1 MGVNTTTFP
10 TIQQINNLIEFRQA
24 VYQSGLTKG
33 RDALFELMDAMI
45 EREHVDCAAE
55 ISLSPFFRRKW
66 SSLYKAV
73 EEGAVD
79 TKFLSRLFVRQVGQ
93 TGVQVYPLDSTMWA
107 HPAARTLEGMVY
119 GPSPTKALKRHSI
132 VQGHEYS
139 LLGWTTTP
147 RQSWTP
153 TLTIERVEPTSSSIE
168 VGVRQ
173 VQGLCQQRQAEGVT
187 ALDVI
192 AADGHYGNHLFF
204 GPLRQERCALLARLR
219 RDRVLYGPPG
229 PYKGRGRH
237 AKHGQ
242 RFAFKQPKTWSQ
254 SVAEETFEDER
265 WGQVR
270 LRRWNDLH
278 DKKDAQTTLSV
289 ICAEVH
295 RERDKPPEPLWL
307 GYKPGHTDYPI
318 RQVWSWFEQRWP
330 IEPGIRF
337 RKQGLFWTLPAFQES
352 HDCDRW
358 TWLNQTAFWFLF
370 LARPLVTDVYLPWQK
385 PTTQLTPA
393 RVKRAY
399 PALFSTIGTPA
410 APPQTRGN
418 SPGWPKGQLRQ
429 PKKRHKP
436 VKRRPSKPKK
446 KQVT

>member
-1 MGVNTTTFP
+1 MNTTTFP

-45 EREHVDCAAE
+45 ERGHADCAAE

-73 EEGAVD
+73 EEGKVD
-79 TKFLSRLFVRQVGQ
+79 TKFLSSLFVGQVAK

-107 HPAARTLEGMVY
+107 HPAARTLEGLVY

-139 LLGWTTTP
+139 LLGWTAVP

-153 TLTIERVEPTSSSIE
+153 TLTIERVEPTRSSIE
-168 VGVRQ
+168 AGVRQ
-173 VQGLCQQRQAEGVT
+173 VQWLCQQRRADGVT

-192 AADGHYGNHLFF
+192 AADGHYGNHHFF

-254 SVAEETFEDER
+254 AVEAEEFEDER

-278 DKKDAQTTLSV
+278 DKKDAQTTLSI

-295 RERDKPPEPLWL
+295 REREKPPEPLWL
-307 GYKPGHTDYPI
+307 GYKPGHTDYPV

-352 HDCDRW
+352 RDCDRW

-370 LARPLVTDVYLPWQK
+370 LARPLVADEHLPWQK
-385 PTTQLTPA
+385 PTTKLTPA

-418 SPGWPKGQLRQ
+418 SPGWPKGQPRQ

-436 VKRRPSKPKK
+436 VKRRPFKPKK
-446 KQVT
+446 KQVA